1 MYLLADP
8 VVAGQERYTAAEVAA
23 ETGIDDGVP

>member
-8 VVAGQERYTAAEVAA
+8 VVAGQERYTAAEWRPRLAS
-23 ETGIDDGVP
+23 TRSS